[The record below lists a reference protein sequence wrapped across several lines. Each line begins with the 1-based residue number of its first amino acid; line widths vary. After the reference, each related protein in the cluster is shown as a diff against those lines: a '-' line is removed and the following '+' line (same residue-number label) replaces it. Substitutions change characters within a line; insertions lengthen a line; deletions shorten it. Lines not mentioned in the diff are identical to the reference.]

1 MSNVN
6 LAIGGR
12 TFTVACANGEE
23 GHVAELGSMID
34 AKVTASGAI
43 SQNETRM
50 LLFAALMLA
59 DEVHEVNAELAQAR
73 ASSDRGGEADAQL
86 EARIE
91 QITRRIEALAQDLEA
106 QDLEDTATSA

>member
-23 GHVAELGSMID
+23 AHVTELGRMID

-43 SQNETRM
+43 AQNETRM

-59 DEVHEVNAELAQAR
+59 DEVHEVNAELAQVSA
-73 ASSDRGGEADAQL
+73 ASAQGGEANAQL
-86 EARIE
+86 EARID
-91 QITRRIEALAQDLEA
+91 QITRRIEALAQDLET
-106 QDLEDTATSA
+106 QDLEDAAPIS

>member
-23 GHVAELGSMID
+23 AHVTDLGRMID
-34 AKVTASGAI
+34 DKVTASGAI
-43 SQNETRM
+43 AQNETRM

-59 DEVHEVNAELAQAR
+59 DELHEMNAESAQLR
-73 ASSDRGGEADAQL
+73 ASSAHGGEADAQL
-86 EARIE
+86 EARVD
-91 QITRRIEALAQDLEA
+91 QITRRIEALAHDLET
-106 QDLEDTATSA
+106 QDLEDAAPIS